1 MQTVTQMPICSF
13 RSRRVKTSALTLR
26 IIADAR
32 YWSDSSV
39 CFQRSDFM
47 SYNLINFQWLFALRK
62 PYHPHP
68 TNPFR
73 RGDLRIWKITISAA
87 ILPFITSTMKVLGLP
102 VIKALF
108 RILYAESKL
117 TGKLIVFPGHP
128 IEYVRRMS
136 FTRNLKKQLIK

>member
-1 MQTVTQMPICSF
+1 MQTVTQMPIRSF

-26 IIADAR
+26 IIADAG
-32 YWSDSSV
+32 YWSDNSV
-39 CFQRSDFM
+39 CSQRSDFV
-47 SYNLINFQWLFALRK
+47 SYNFINFRRLFALRK

-68 TNPFR
+68 TNPYR
-73 RGDLRIWKITISAA
+73 RGDLRIWKIPISAA

-117 TGKLIVFPGHP
+117 TEKQIVFLGHP
-128 IEYVRRMS
+128 IEFVRRMS
-136 FTRNLKKQLIK
+136 FTRNW